1 MEDRLIQMIDQPNW
15 KILLFDL
22 VKENDFD
29 VWNIDII
36 NLTDL
41 YLEKIKLLKESNLL
55 IPANALL
62 AAAILLRLK
71 AYSIKLTSIDDEP
84 LIIPTD
90 QDIYNLNS
98 INLANSI
105 KLREGAVSLDEL
117 INIVDSIMNK
127 PTKSNLN
134 RQLKEKAETIFT
146 IPRKSIDITE
156 RVDRLF
162 SILKDEKDKEGC
174 LVFSKI
180 RERTKDPFEII
191 EFYFIPLLFLSQE
204 QRVNVWQ
211 DDFFSEIFIKI
222 L

>member
-1 MEDRLIQMIDQPNW
+1 MEERLINMIDQPNW

-22 VKENDFD
+22 VKENNFNI
-29 VWNIDII
+29 WNIDII

-84 LIIPTD
+84 LQIPTE

-98 INLANSI
+98 INLNNSI

-127 PTKSNLN
+127 PTKNNLN
-134 RQLKEKAETIFT
+134 RQLKEKVETVFVV
-146 IPRKSIDITE
+146 PRKSIDITE
-156 RVDRLF
+156 RIERLF

-174 LVFSKI
+174 LVFSKLQ
-180 RERTKDPFEII
+180 ERTKDPFEII
-191 EFYFIPLLFLSQE
+191 EFYFVPLLFLSQE
-204 QRVNVWQ
+204 QKINVWQ
-211 DDFFSEIFIKI
+211 DDFVSEIFIKV